1 MQGIVLKG
9 VGGFYTVLA
18 ENGSQYTCR
27 ARGRFRINDIS
38 PVPGDRVEFDQDG
51 DTGYMKAILPRKNLL
66 KRPMVANLDKLII
79 VISASAPKPDLLM
92 VDKLLIYCELK
103 KIVPILVQN
112 KYDELNKGEDF
123 LSQYMN
129 TGYTLCHTSALDN
142 TGLDG
147 LMRYIQGSTV
157 CFAGQSAVGKSS
169 LLNAL
174 MPGIDLEVGGLSK
187 KTDRGKHTT
196 RHAQLIP
203 ISHDTAVMDTP
214 GFSLLEIE
222 EIDEQALSLY
232 YPEMRD
238 FAANCRFSGCLHL
251 TEPDCAVKEA
261 LARNEVSEERY
272 SRYKTIISELIERR
286 KHKYD

>member
-129 TGYTLCHTSALDN
+129 CLLYTSP
-142 TGLDG
+142 
-147 LMRYIQGSTV
+147 S
-157 CFAGQSAVGKSS
+157 
-169 LLNAL
+169 
-174 MPGIDLEVGGLSK
+174 P
-187 KTDRGKHTT
+187 
-196 RHAQLIP
+196 
-203 ISHDTAVMDTP
+203 
-214 GFSLLEIE
+214 
-222 EIDEQALSLY
+222 
-232 YPEMRD
+232 RD
-238 FAANCRFSGCLHL
+238 
-251 TEPDCAVKEA
+251 
-261 LARNEVSEERY
+261 
-272 SRYKTIISELIERR
+272 
-286 KHKYD
+286 